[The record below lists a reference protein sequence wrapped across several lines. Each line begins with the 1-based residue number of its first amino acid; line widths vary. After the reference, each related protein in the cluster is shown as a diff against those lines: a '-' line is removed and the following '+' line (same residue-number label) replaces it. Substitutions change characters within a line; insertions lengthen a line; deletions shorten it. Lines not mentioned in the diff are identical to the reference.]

1 MDKEQFKKYEGFL
14 ITRNKIS
21 ILSQVKSLTKKDT
34 FLTEKQQ
41 ISFFEA
47 VQKYLDSVQN
57 RTSTYDKDKIE
68 ISEYEEQQDAE
79 DVFYKYVTK
88 QSLENYIKKGIFKL
102 GTLNH
107 YQKAK
112 NNKIKDEKEGYTHLI
127 IESEEKQLLQSF
139 CSGFNYLIF
148 CGSYI
153 PPSDTRSKHLIDNF
167 GPCVLKIK
175 NISSFK
181 REIEKHLNIRHS
193 IYNRIEYNEMKI
205 LRYFADKGFTDTTSQ
220 IIDHKTFS
228 LITKIISPNTVFR
241 KTFDYS
247 PEFELRFAFE
257 TSKDQKH
264 PVILNNKGLL
274 KHIEIIKDK

>member
-1 MDKEQFKKYEGFL
+1 MDREQFKKYEGFL

-21 ILSQVKSLTKKDT
+21 ILSQVKSLTKKGT
-34 FLTEKQQ
+34 FLNESQQ

-47 VQKYLDSVQN
+47 VQTYLDSVQN
-57 RTSTYDKDKIE
+57 RKSIYDKSKIQ
-68 ISEYEEQQDAE
+68 IAE
-79 DVFYKYVTK
+79 FMEPHETDDIFYKYVTK
-88 QSLENYIKKGIFKL
+88 HTLENYIKKGIFKL

-112 NNKIKDEKEGYTHLI
+112 NNKIKDEKEGYTHLV

-153 PPSDTRSKHLIDNF
+153 PPSDARSKYLIENF
-167 GPCVLKIK
+167 GPCVLRIK

-181 REIEKHLNIRHS
+181 REIQKHLNVRHS
-193 IYNRIEYNEMKI
+193 IFNKIEYNEMKI
-205 LRYFADKGFTDTTSQ
+205 LRCFADHGFTDTTSK
-220 IIDHKTFS
+220 IIDDRTFS
-228 LITKIISPNTVFR
+228 LITKIISPNTIFR

-247 PEFELRFAFE
+247 KEFELRFAFE
-257 TSKDQKH
+257 TNQDQKH
-264 PVILNNKGLL
+264 PVILNNNGLL
-274 KHIEIIKDK
+274 NYIEIIQDK